1 MPDNIEFYFIFL
13 GQILLISFYF
23 PRKILSRI
31 RYVVETYPPSE
42 YPKLYPKSIEYYEKA
57 QRNYKTVNQF
67 IFVAG
72 FILMFAFGLWGYPT
86 EGKIARL
93 IPVVFG
99 LIQVLPLI
107 GMEIS
112 EFNQFKLMRKADL
125 RTTRMAELRPRRLFD
140 FVSPA
145 IFSMAIVMYIAFIL
159 LDLYWHQFNI
169 DWGHDTVQRAM
180 VITAGNLFF
189 ALIIIWNLYG
199 KTLNPHQAYKDRT
212 KQIGLAVKSLVF
224 LSIAMSVFFMTTA
237 AGDAFDLDSF
247 EPSIASLY
255 FQLIVWISLGTMLRT
270 LRVDDIN
277 FEVYKED
284 VSVT

>member
-1 MPDNIEFYFIFL
+1 MSDNILFYFVFLSQIF
-13 GQILLISFYF
+13 LISFYF

-31 RYVVETYPPSE
+31 RYVVETYPPSK
-42 YPKLYPKSIEYYEKA
+42 YPKLYPRPIEYYEKG
-57 QRNYKTVNQF
+57 QRNYRIMNQV
-67 IFVAG
+67 IIVVG
-72 FILMFAFGLWGYPT
+72 LILMFAFGLWGYPT
-86 EGKIARL
+86 EGKIVRL
-93 IPVVFG
+93 IPVIFG
-99 LIQVLPLI
+99 LIQVLPLL

-112 EFNQFKLMRKADL
+112 EFNQFKLMRKADF

-140 FVSPA
+140 YVSPA
-145 IFSMAIVMYIAFIL
+145 ILSMAIVMYIASIL

-169 DWGHDTVQRAM
+169 HWGHDTVQRAI
-180 VITAGNLFF
+180 VITAGNLLF

-199 KTLNPHQAYKDRT
+199 KPLNPHQAYKDRA
-212 KQIGLAVKSLVF
+212 KQIEFAVKSLVF
-224 LSIAMSVFFMTTA
+224 VSIAMSVFFMTTA

-270 LRVDDIN
+270 LRIDDIN

>member
-1 MPDNIEFYFIFL
+1 MSDNILFYFVFLSQIF
-13 GQILLISFYF
+13 LISFYF

-31 RYVVETYPPSE
+31 RYVVETYPPSK
-42 YPKLYPKSIEYYEKA
+42 YPKLYPRPIEYYEKG
-57 QRNYKTVNQF
+57 QRHYRIMNQV
-67 IFVAG
+67 IFVVG

-86 EGKIARL
+86 EGKITRL
-93 IPVVFG
+93 IPVIFG

-140 FVSPA
+140 YVSPA
-145 IFSMAIVMYIAFIL
+145 ILSMAIVMYIATIL

-169 DWGHDTVQRAM
+169 HWGHDTVQRAI
-180 VITAGNLFF
+180 VITAGNLLF

-199 KTLNPHQAYKDRT
+199 KPLNPHQAYKDRA
-212 KQIGLAVKSLVF
+212 KQIEIAVKSLVF
-224 LSIAMSVFFMTTA
+224 VSIAMSVFLMTTA

-270 LRVDDIN
+270 LRIDDIN